1 MAPAAASVAT
11 PADAQSGR
19 SRRPHFNATRRSAL
33 YLVGGLLLLAAI
45 PVVATVRILDQ
56 NALRNARAGADAT
69 LRLELEA
76 ATRRVGQLGDDAAAS
91 ADDFVRSPAI
101 AHSFIVRDE
110 RAIRRLARSHPN
122 LVFKLAGRTIAGRR
136 PPVGMT
142 RTVWLTVNG
151 RRIGSITG
159 TLGLDQRLGRRL
171 LSAGSHGSADR
182 LYVVRNGALVGT
194 KTRYRVDDATVV
206 LGGRRYRAL
215 LTPIQNGDGAQFLAL
230 RPVAAIED
238 GIRPYRERIRYAAL
252 GSFALLA
259 LLSLLFARPILR
271 TLSDFRRVA
280 SQAKTDSLTGLAN
293 RRSFDEELALE
304 WRRSE
309 RIGGT
314 LALILVDIDDFKQV
328 NDTHGHQV
336 GDAVLNKV
344 GEVLGRRV
352 RQLDFAA
359 RYGGEEF
366 AVLLPETDV
375 AGARTLAQRLRK
387 DVVAARVPLPDGDE
401 LGVTASFG
409 VAEKNGFAQ
418 AEEMI
423 AAADRALYDAKKR
436 GKNRVATRRIQATA
450 VA

>member
-1 MAPAAASVAT
+1 MTPAAASVAT
-11 PADAQSGR
+11 PVDDQPAR
-19 SRRPHFNATRRSAL
+19 RRRPHFNATRRSAL

-56 NALRNARAGADAT
+56 NALRNARARADAT

-76 ATRRVGQLGDDAAAS
+76 ATRRGSQLGDDAAAS

-110 RAIRRLARSHPN
+110 AEIRRLARSHPN
-122 LVFKLAGRTIAGRR
+122 LVFRLDGRTVAGHRPAVAIA
-136 PPVGMT
+136 

-159 TLGLDQRLGRRL
+159 TLALDQRLARRL
-171 LSAGSHGSADR
+171 LHAAPHGSTDR
-182 LYVVRNGALVGT
+182 LFIVRNGAIVGT
-194 KTRYRVDDATVV
+194 KSRYRLDHGTVV
-206 LGGRRYRAL
+206 LGDRRYRGL
-215 LTPIQNGDGAQFLAL
+215 LTPIQNGNGAQFLAL
-230 RPVAAIED
+230 RPVATIEA
-238 GIRPYRERIRYAAL
+238 GVWPYRERIRFAAL

-293 RRSFDEELALE
+293 RRSFDEELVLE
-304 WRRSE
+304 WRRSD

-314 LALILVDIDDFKQV
+314 LALILVDIDDFKKV

-336 GDAVLNKV
+336 GDAVLKHV

-387 DVVAARVPLPDGDE
+387 DIVGARVALPNGE
-401 LGVTASFG
+401 GFGVTASFG
-409 VAEKNGFAQ
+409 VAEKNGFER
-418 AEEMI
+418 AEDMI
-423 AAADRALYDAKKR
+423 AAADQALYTAKNR
-436 GKNRVATRRIQATA
+436 GKNRVASRRATA
-450 VA
+450 TAAA